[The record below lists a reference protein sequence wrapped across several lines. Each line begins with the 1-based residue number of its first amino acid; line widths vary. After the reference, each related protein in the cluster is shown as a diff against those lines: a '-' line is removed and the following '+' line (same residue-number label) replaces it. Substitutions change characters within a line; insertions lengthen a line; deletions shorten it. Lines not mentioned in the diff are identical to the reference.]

1 MGFSPKT
8 TKWRKS
14 SHKQKVHPKNAEMP
28 DLFPIRVSDLQ
39 ISENSEDSKEEKGQR
54 TELSSFKGE
63 AEASQDHE
71 TTKQVKRFIQRR

>member
-1 MGFSPKT
+1 MEKEQSQTESSPKNT
-8 TKWRKS
+8 
-14 SHKQKVHPKNAEMP
+14 EIP

-54 TELSSFKGE
+54 TELSSLKGE

-71 TTKQVKRFIQRR
+71 TTKQEERFIQRR